1 MPTDLNEIEF
11 KAMNKK
17 PQHQVSDLF
26 PALPHHV
33 PHRSATKAEAFF
45 RRLYQ
50 AQGWQIH
57 GEIPN
62 IPKALLIAAPHT
74 SNIDG
79 WYGLLAM
86 LGLGLKITIMAKHTL
101 FKAPFDQFF
110 RWAGM
115 IPVNR
120 QHPEGLIEHLNQ
132 EIQRNKNIWIA
143 LAPEGTRK
151 HAGKWKSGFYRL
163 AYAAN
168 IPLVMVAFDYQNK
181 AIRILGTFQCSG
193 DYEHDLPKIL
203 AYYQGNFSPKHEHL
217 LSDQLR
223 EYLK

>member
-1 MPTDLNEIEF
+1 MKNNLKHVSSLAFPVLPEQVPSRGSDSTKKIF
-11 KAMNKK
+11 K
-17 PQHQVSDLF
+17 QIY
-26 PALPHHV
+26 
-33 PHRSATKAEAFF
+33 TT
-45 RRLYQ
+45 
-50 AQGWQIH
+50 QGWQIH
-57 GEIPN
+57 GNIPN

-101 FKAPFDQFF
+101 FDTPFGKFF

-120 QHPEGLIEHLNQ
+120 QHPDGLLEHLTQ
-132 EIQRNKNIWIA
+132 EIHRNEKIWIA

-168 IPLVMVAFDYQNK
+168 IPLVLVAFDYQHK
-181 AIRILGTFQCSG
+181 AIRILGTFECTG
-193 DYEHDLPKIL
+193 HYEQDLAIIL
-203 AYYQGNFSPKHEHL
+203 NHYQGNFSPKHAHL

-223 EYLK
+223 QYLKK